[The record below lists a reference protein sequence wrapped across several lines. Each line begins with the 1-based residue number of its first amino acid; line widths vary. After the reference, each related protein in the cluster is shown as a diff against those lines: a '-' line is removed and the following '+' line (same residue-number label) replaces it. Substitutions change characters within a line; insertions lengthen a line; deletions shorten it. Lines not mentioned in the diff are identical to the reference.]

1 MLQLIWFT
9 LNLAFT
15 SGTVVFDLFANDN
28 GVWKKG
34 RFALIEVSL
43 ANGQKLGHWTQL
55 EPPEDRLIGQWNI
68 LCQSSSL
75 QAFEPQTLSGSF
87 YIDVEP
93 DGRITGIFGS
103 QKLSG
108 TIDKAGAASGTAGV
122 GEEAVTWTRTITRL
136 SRKQPLKGRGGFKF
150 QRANHQCFSDGQ
162 WWSE

>member
-1 MLQLIWFT
+1 M
-9 LNLAFT
+9 
-15 SGTVVFDLFANDN
+15 
-28 GVWKKG
+28 
-34 RFALIEVSL
+34 SL

-55 EPPEDRLIGQWNI
+55 EPPESRLIGQWHI
-68 LCQSSSL
+68 LCQSSSP

-87 YIDVEP
+87 YMDVGP
-93 DGRITGIFGS
+93 DGLITGIFGS

-108 TIDKAGAASGTAGV
+108 NIDKAGAASGTAGV
-122 GEEAVTWTRTITRL
+122 GEEAVTWTGTITRP